1 MVWIESTIIFTIAIF
16 PRFSVNAIL
25 SRDSASVSDT
35 EPVDQKPVLAS
46 LERSPA
52 PSPVSSS
59 QETACHAPLVASP
72 ATSR

>member
-1 MVWIESTIIFTIAIF
+1 M
-16 PRFSVNAIL
+16 NAIL

-35 EPVDQKPVLAS
+35 ETVDQKPVLAS

-59 QETACHAPLVASP
+59 QETAACHAPLVASP